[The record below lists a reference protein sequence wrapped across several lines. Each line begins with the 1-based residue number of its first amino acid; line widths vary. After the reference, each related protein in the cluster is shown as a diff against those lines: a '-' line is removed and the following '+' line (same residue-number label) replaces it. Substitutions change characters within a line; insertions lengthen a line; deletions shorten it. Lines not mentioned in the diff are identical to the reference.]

1 MGRSRAGKTKSFE
14 VSGRCFRFHVQVT
27 VLALNRLTLSKII
40 FSLCRFNGYDGRLDR
55 ELEAVVMVMEAFEGF
70 EKKIVYDIVGHS
82 GEGWEIPFV
91 CAGSPPKTD
100 KERFETIRMMHAHS
114 QFCWSGDSTVKAIK
128 EAVNTLS
135 NEEYDNSIVVVL
147 SDANLSRY
155 GIQPREMAKALM
167 NGEPKVKGHV
177 LFIGSL
183 AEEAVE

>member
-1 MGRSRAGKTKSFE
+1 MFPVPCTGNCTIFD
-14 VSGRCFRFHVQVT
+14 
-27 VLALNRLTLSKII
+27 ALVFFLKFLPVP
-40 FSLCRFNGYDGRLDR
+40 CRFNGYDGRLDR

-70 EKKIVYDIVGHS
+70 EKKILYDIVGHS

-91 CAGSPPKTD
+91 SAGNPPKTD

-155 GIQPREMAKALM
+155 GIQPRELAVALM

-183 AEEAVE
+183 EEEADE